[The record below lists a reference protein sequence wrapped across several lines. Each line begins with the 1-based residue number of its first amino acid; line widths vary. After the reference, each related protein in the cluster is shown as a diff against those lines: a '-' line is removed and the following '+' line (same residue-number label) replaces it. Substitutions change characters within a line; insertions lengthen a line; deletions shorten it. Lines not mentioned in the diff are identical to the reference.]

1 MTTTW
6 TDSHLDRMREKM
18 DPFADEAAAGL
29 IAVRDLRQAMQ
40 LLHFLARN
48 DAAVDVSV
56 NGVSLPPVLQN
67 YFEDLSHF
75 QFTKEEKGILDRAS
89 EIFAK
94 YGPVITGVLGVRSLL
109 KQYAHTKATN
119 VLRMTTLL
127 TEHVDR
133 RITETFQFVL
143 DVMQKGWY
151 RPNMRGIR
159 SIQKLLLIH
168 ALIRHRILNGMTPES
183 QGSWDPA
190 WGQPINQE
198 DMIFANQ
205 TFSVEVVDGMAQG
218 GFPLSEQDREIFIQA
233 WVLIGKALGVDASL
247 EPGSYS
253 EAAALQQKIY
263 ERQFTMPN
271 SNGPPLARALVK
283 FLRDVMPF
291 EADEKSIMTIIK
303 YFDGVENYKILE
315 DNLQLP
321 LGESHPKLISH
332 LHQKVGIL
340 ETGDHVEGL
349 NKMTKKE
356 LQDGTYP
363 DPVRSKIMEIFMTK
377 VLRTVFRHKRGSKS
391 TSFQIDDA
399 LADRW
404 GLPGNEGIPAPKE
417 PPIDGEKKK
426 HPIMEFFYKIGTWLM
441 GLVVKFREL
450 FAGKA

>member
-1 MTTTW
+1 
-6 TDSHLDRMREKM
+6 
-18 DPFADEAAAGL
+18 
-29 IAVRDLRQAMQ
+29 
-40 LLHFLARN
+40 
-48 DAAVDVSV
+48 
-56 NGVSLPPVLQN
+56 
-67 YFEDLSHF
+67 
-75 QFTKEEKGILDRAS
+75 
-89 EIFAK
+89 
-94 YGPVITGVLGVRSLL
+94 
-109 KQYAHTKATN
+109 YAHTKATN

-159 SIQKLLLIH
+159 SIQKLRLIH

-315 DNLQLP
+315 ENLQLP
-321 LGESHPKLISH
+321 LGESHPNLISH

-340 ETGDHVEGL
+340 EPGDHVEGL
-349 NKMTKKE
+349 NKMTEKE

-399 LADRW
+399 LANRW